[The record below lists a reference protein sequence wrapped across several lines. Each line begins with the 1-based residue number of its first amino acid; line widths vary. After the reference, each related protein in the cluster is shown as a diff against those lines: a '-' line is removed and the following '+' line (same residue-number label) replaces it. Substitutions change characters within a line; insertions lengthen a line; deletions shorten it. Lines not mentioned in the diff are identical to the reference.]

1 MKFLHLF
8 LFLSLFFFTSTSFG
22 SNLSSTDVS
31 SLSALNTSE
40 INNFVT
46 NKKISGFFDDGL
58 KYNGATTAL
67 DLTTNNQ
74 SVTFIYTNTANK
86 GWIQKSNN
94 T

>member
-1 MKFLHLF
+1 MDATCTNGF
-8 LFLSLFFFTSTSFG
+8 
-22 SNLSSTDVS
+22 
-31 SLSALNTSE
+31 E
-40 INNFVT
+40 T
-46 NKKISGFFDDGL
+46 NKCTVNFNGL